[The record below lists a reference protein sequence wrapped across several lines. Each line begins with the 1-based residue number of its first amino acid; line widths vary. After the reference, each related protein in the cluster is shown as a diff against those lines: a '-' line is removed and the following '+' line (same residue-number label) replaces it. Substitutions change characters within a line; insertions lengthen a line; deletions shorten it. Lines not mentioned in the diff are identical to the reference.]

1 MEIYTFGDSHAYNG
15 WEVIDTY
22 KLKINMHNIG
32 AKLCYSFGRDKLNC
46 LNIKDYNVRDN
57 SIVIFCFGE
66 IDCRCHIYKHI
77 SPEKSYETIID
88 EIVKNYFIA
97 VEENV
102 KQFNKLKVAI
112 YNVVPPVQRH
122 NTGENPEYPYLGL
135 DDERKE
141 YVLYFNKKLKEYCE
155 KYNYHYFDIY
165 NYYCDENGFLKKNLS
180 DGNVH
185 ILHPVFIYQQL
196 IDYIIYVLIHL

>member
-1 MEIYTFGDSHAYNG
+1 MEIYTFGDSHSYNG

-32 AKLCYSFGRDKLNC
+32 AKLCYSFGRDKLKC
-46 LNIKDYNVRDN
+46 LNIKDYNIRDN

-66 IDCRCHIYKHI
+66 IDCRCHIHKYV

-97 VEENV
+97 IEENV
-102 KQFNKLKVAI
+102 KQFNKLKVAV

-122 NTGENPEYPYLGL
+122 NTGENPDYPYLGM

-165 NYYCDENGFLKKNLS
+165 NYYCDENGFLNKKLS
-180 DGNVH
+180 DHNVH
-185 ILHPVFIYQQL
+185 ILHPAFIYQKL
-196 IDYIIYVLIHL
+196 IDYIIDVLIHL